1 PSLEAIS
8 PPGRVS
14 PSIVSSAPIPPPLDA
29 HVVSWDVYRVRG
41 GTTQGRIGQVV
52 PIIIEDVQQAH
63 FLDYGI
69 VADGHAPPDTNTSGQ
84 LYVSPVSANALL
96 MAGGDGQGILGE
108 PRAGRRGLTIHS
120 GHPPWGTPAPP
131 PRPLPPA

>member
-96 MAGGDGQGILGE
+96 MAGGGWEGVPGG
-108 PRAGRRGLTIHS
+108 AGPGRPGLPLPTGS
-120 GHPPWGTPAPP
+120 PQVGAPGPAP
-131 PRPLPPA
+131 